1 MVLFTC
7 WLGARR
13 PRNLSDAAR
22 GLPRSAWPTVIHAP
36 WSQGQMEACRAGCAC
51 GVVRCIRLCIPGYS
65 ATRCVVPVPSAPA
78 EGRARHA
85 RPGFL

>member
-1 MVLFTC
+1 MVLFRC

-65 ATRCVVPVPSAPA
+65 ATRCVCRCRVRQQRGAPL
-78 EGRARHA
+78 RL
-85 RPGFL
+85 PIDD